1 MWRHYWKPYLLQA
14 EVLWSLAT
22 DIIVYHGN
30 DHVAIWYSLKSYQ
43 FYLQLTT
50 PYRSY
55 NYTQQ
60 LYPVVVGTAQQ
71 RKQMTNITTIYSQAN
86 QGLTMGYVK

>member
-1 MWRHYWKPYLLQA
+1 MIMLPYGIPLR
-14 EVLWSLAT
+14 AT
-22 DIIVYHGN
+22 
-30 DHVAIWYSLKSYQ
+30 K
-43 FYLQLTT
+43 FYLWLTT

-55 NYTQQ
+55 NYIQEL